1 MLTATSPVD
10 APFTRHRFAG
20 TSPRNHTGV
29 RRNRN
34 NISWLF
40 LARRLRRVTKPAPT
54 RRGTPIAMR
63 DVGQILV
70 GASPRHSAMLPQR
83 ADGNLDVWDLS
94 AGTILYLPVEVAGGL
109 PPMATRMRRKV
120 VASWRAG
127 GMICP
132 QWTLTSYAACA
143 RMS

>member
-1 MLTATSPVD
+1 MTQIC
-10 APFTRHRFAG
+10 RHVSQEPYWGEKKQKQYQLVIPGPQIAACDQAG
-20 TSPRNHTGV
+20 ANSKGH
-29 RRNRN
+29 
-34 NISWLF
+34 
-40 LARRLRRVTKPAPT
+40 
-54 RRGTPIAMR
+54 PIGMR

-70 GASPRHSAMLPQR
+70 GATPRHSAMLPQR
-83 ADGNLDVWDLS
+83 TDGNLDVWDLS